1 MKIAIAY
8 WQGRVSPVFD
18 VADRLLLLDTEDGR
32 EVHRESLRL
41 VRRDPFGRAQ
51 ELAELGVEMLLCGAV
66 SLILEKAMIGAGI
79 RVIAFL
85 GGELENVISVF
96 LRGKLDDGRARNA
109 NHIGKHSGF
118 KSEKTKKP
126 PAHEPGLRR

>member
-18 VADRLLLLDTEDGR
+18 VADRLLLLDTEGGR

-41 VRRDPFGRAQ
+41 VRSDPFGRAQ

-85 GGELENVISVF
+85 GGEVENVISVF
-96 LRGKLDDGRARNA
+96 LKGKLDDGRGRNA
-109 NHIGKHSGF
+109 NRIGKHSGF